1 MRLKLADA
9 LSGLGQLGDPRRQP
23 PVGLLEQRP
32 QPLFEPALVDGAVQT
47 GELLDPGALAL
58 PTSGD
63 GDTQSGLPFWR
74 VGEVLRK
81 RSDWVLLGARPVRQV
96 LQRCVEAPLAEHL
109 LAHQV
114 QAGSRIRIRVVDGAV
129 RFSRDALG

>member
-9 LSGLGQLGDPRRQP
+9 LSSLGQLGDPRRQP

-81 RSDWVLLGARPVRQV
+81 LSDWVLLVPVRRVGRLLLRSRLCQRWGRRRRRQV
-96 LQRCVEAPLAEHL
+96 LRSGPRAQRL
-109 LAHQV
+109 L
-114 QAGSRIRIRVVDGAV
+114 SEPRE
-129 RFSRDALG
+129 LP

>member
-81 RSDWVLLGARPVRQV
+81 RSDWVLLGARPVRRSASFT
-96 LQRCVEAPLAEHL
+96 LTPLPTLGTAPAATGTAQRFPRSAT
-109 LAHQV
+109 
-114 QAGSRIRIRVVDGAV
+114 
-129 RFSRDALG
+129 ALRAA